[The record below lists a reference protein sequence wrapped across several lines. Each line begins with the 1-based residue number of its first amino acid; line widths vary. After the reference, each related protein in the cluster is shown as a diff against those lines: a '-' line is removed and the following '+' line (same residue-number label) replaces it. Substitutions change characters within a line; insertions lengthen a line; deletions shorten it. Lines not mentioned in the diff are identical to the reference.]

1 MPHVRLAS
9 HPALLRPAHFMATL
23 SSFYGPK
30 LARPYVLLDNE
41 GNAIKDARVDPPRVQ
56 DALLGEARRSSAKA
70 AVG

>member
-1 MPHVRLAS
+1 
-9 HPALLRPAHFMATL
+9 MATL